1 MTDLK
6 RFLAFSAVLGA
17 TLGVAFGAQRA
28 ESAPV
33 QDAPRLVLVL
43 SIDQMRFDYLTR
55 FDSVYE
61 AGLRRLLDKGAVFT
75 NARFGHATTE
85 TGPGHAVLLSG
96 RHARHSGVVG
106 NRWYDDALG
115 RRVNV
120 VEDPVHSPLG
130 GKGLG
135 ASPANFIGFMLGDKL
150 KLASPES
157 RVVGVALKDRAAV
170 LMAGKRADAAYWYDW
185 EGSFTT
191 STYYFDRT
199 PAWLMA
205 WNARRRVES
214 FAGRE
219 WTRLLDPEVYESL
232 AGGDVISG
240 ETEGEHTRF
249 PHLIRTDPGHVYDDL
264 KYTPFADEVALE
276 VALEAMSV
284 HELGA
289 DQATDILAI
298 GFSTTDLIGHKYG
311 PDSHEAMDQL
321 VRLDRLLGRLFDQ
334 IDQRVGLART
344 LVVLAAD
351 HGAMPLVEALQARG
365 IEARRAQ
372 PEVLTKPVQQAL
384 AKRFPDKRDLI
395 EHVYNGIYLDLEA
408 IHSQGLKRSDVEQT
422 IRQALLDTGDVA
434 AVYTQADLLG
444 EPPADDPFFA
454 LHRQSFFEPRS
465 AHLLIRPKEYVY
477 IDHYPGGTGHGTPY
491 EYDRHVP
498 IVFMGPGVT
507 PGQFEEDCGPVDIAP
522 TLGRMLGIDYPMQ
535 DATRILSEAWR

>member
-1 MTDLK
+1 
-6 RFLAFSAVLGA
+6 
-17 TLGVAFGAQRA
+17 VAFGAQRA
-28 ESAPV
+28 ESAPA

-96 RHARHSGVVG
+96 RHARHSGIVG

-115 RRVNV
+115 KRVNV

-191 STYYFDRT
+191 STYYFDQT
-199 PAWLMA
+199 PTWLMA

-219 WTRLLDPEVYESL
+219 WTRLLDPELYDSL

-240 ETEGEHTRF
+240 ETDRKHTRF
-249 PHLIRTDPGHVYDDL
+249 PHLIRTDPGHVYDDFR
-264 KYTPFADEVALE
+264 YTPFADEVALE

-289 DQATDILAI
+289 DQTTDILAI

-344 LVVLAAD
+344 LVVLTAD

-384 AKRFPDKRDLI
+384 AKRFPNKRDLI
-395 EHVYNGIYLDLEA
+395 EHVYNGIYLNLEA
-408 IHSQGLKRSDVEQT
+408 IHSQGLKRGDVEQT
-422 IRQALLDTGDVA
+422 IRQALLETGEIA
-434 AVYTQADLLG
+434 AVYTRADLLG
-444 EPPADDPFFA
+444 DPPADDPFFA

-465 AHLLIRPKEYVY
+465 AHLLFRPKEYVY
-477 IDHYPGGTGHGTPY
+477 IDNYPGGTGHGTPY

-507 PGQFEEDCGPVDIAP
+507 PGQFEEECGPVDIAP

-535 DATRILSEAWR
+535 DAKRILSEVWR